1 MDYSIFSQRLTE
13 LVESR
18 GKNISGVAVD
28 IGVTPATISRYVV
41 GIRYPDLRIV
51 IRLANYFNVSM
62 EWLIGLS
69 DDRLSRG
76 DENLEELV
84 HLYSLASSDDRA
96 VVDAVLSK
104 YKRNVKD
111 GG

>member
-51 IRLANYFNVSM
+51 IRLAKS
-62 EWLIGLS
+62 ESPKEKRKGK
-69 DDRLSRG
+69 G
-76 DENLEELV
+76 G
-84 HLYSLASSDDRA
+84 SLNT
-96 VVDAVLSK
+96 K
-104 YKRNVKD
+104 KP
-111 GG
+111 